1 MQQIQ
6 NVWSKALAPSL
17 NYKFGNIN
25 FSPSYVQ
32 AAAIVFLLFLLVL
45 TIARVRYL
53 YIHWSLG
60 KSSLSMIF
68 WGFIL
73 AVIVEGFLLIG
84 GRTLFTEILGWKNA
98 PKPISTLLDMG
109 RNKVIS
115 VLGITDEIP
124 TSNAKGKPG
133 VDDLINQY
141 KTLPEDEALKFRKS
155 ICLPQ

>member
-6 NVWSKALAPSL
+6 DMWEKAITPGLS
-17 NYKFGNIN
+17 YKFGSIN

-32 AAAIVFLLFLLVL
+32 AAAIVFLLFLLIL
-45 TIARVRYL
+45 TIARIRHL

-60 KSSLSMIF
+60 KSSMSMIF

-84 GRTLFTEILGWKNA
+84 GRTLFTEILGWKNV
-98 PKPISTLLDMG
+98 PKPISNFLDIG

-115 VLGITDEIP
+115 VLGITDEIS
-124 TSNAKGKPG
+124 TSNAKEKPK
-133 VDDLINQY
+133 VNDLIDQY
-141 KTLPEDEALKFRKS
+141 KALPENDALEFRKN